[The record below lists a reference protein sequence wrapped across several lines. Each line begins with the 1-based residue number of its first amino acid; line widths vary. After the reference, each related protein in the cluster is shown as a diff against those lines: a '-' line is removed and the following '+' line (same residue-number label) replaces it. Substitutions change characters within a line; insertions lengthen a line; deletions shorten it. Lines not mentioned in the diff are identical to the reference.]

1 MNPSHPPPVP
11 SLVKLPFREE
21 EKTVSLS
28 VMTEKHIAFTP
39 IPFHRG
45 KNNSR
50 DHKIINPKAI
60 LQPSSS
66 VSPKMCPQNPSMHC
80 AVNGCQG
87 RDPIV
92 KFGVKEAQT
101 AFFTSGFLSISDASM
116 CARSPQDP
124 ERMQVITCARPPPSP
139 TVRLLPPVFPLKVSL
154 FLSLVSPLPGSAAS
168 PMTYPVSS
176 AFFFWPETN

>member
-1 MNPSHPPPVP
+1 MASFTCLDEEEKFCVNIFLSPGHLRSMVSEIRRTGQIEPQPPPAPRVP

-92 KFGVKEAQT
+92 KFGVKEAQM

-124 ERMQVITCARPPPSP
+124 ERMQVITCARPPH
-139 TVRLLPPVFPLKVSL
+139 TR
-154 FLSLVSPLPGSAAS
+154 
-168 PMTYPVSS
+168 
-176 AFFFWPETN
+176 